1 MAGCGCTGRRE
12 TARSAESSRSACW
25 GLSSR
30 REDAPVSS
38 DALVEV
44 LWPDEVADDPVPA
57 LRMVASRLRRRL
69 LEVGVP
75 DAVVAGRGTYRL
87 GVAAELVDGERFEAL
102 VREARVLAEPAPDR
116 AAVLLEGA
124 LALWRG
130 DAFGGLAHEPWAAW
144 DRRPTRRA
152 ADLGGG
158 GGCSALDLV
167 RQREVAV
174 VDRLRFLA
182 EAEPLRERR
191 WAQLA
196 TALYRLDRQAE
207 AIRAVDQGR
216 NALRDQLGLDPGEE
230 LRRVE
235 RAILEQDDA
244 FLRCRFDPHHVLA
257 SSPCLIGRELDVAEV
272 HRLVGTNRLVTIHGL
287 GGVGKSAVA
296 REVAQRIERE
306 GRAVVIAELDGVSDA
321 ASVWSEIAEGVGISA
336 HRVTRFISRSPS
348 SPALNRRATLLV
360 LDGAEAGADTVA
372 EVVDVLLLRTPGTK
386 VLITSRVPVGATR
399 EVRYALD
406 GLAVRT
412 VDEDEPPAL
421 RLFLERAGLSA
432 RSVDDAARLPPR
444 WACASGW
451 RGLPLAIELAAAG
464 VDPLDLSMLG
474 TVCDET
480 ALDERVRVAAG
491 WALEVVPQASRD
503 ILARMAVL
511 PHGATPEA
519 AARLAGVEVLEVR
532 RLLAPLLHA
541 QLVGAIHDGESG
553 VRYRSLEPVRQMALT
568 LLSPEDRASAER
580 AAVCHLIGV
589 AKAVGGIDEVP
600 VESAVTECLRRAR
613 QRPALGDADVGQ

>member
-1 MAGCGCTGRRE
+1 M
-12 TARSAESSRSACW
+12 
-25 GLSSR
+25 
-30 REDAPVSS
+30 
-38 DALVEV
+38 
-44 LWPDEVADDPVPA
+44 
-57 LRMVASRLRRRL
+57 
-69 LEVGVP
+69 
-75 DAVVAGRGTYRL
+75 
-87 GVAAELVDGERFEAL
+87 
-102 VREARVLAEPAPDR
+102 
-116 AAVLLEGA
+116 
-124 LALWRG
+124 
-130 DAFGGLAHEPWAAW
+130 
-144 DRRPTRRA
+144 
-152 ADLGGG
+152 
-158 GGCSALDLV
+158 

-207 AIRAVDQGR
+207 AIRAIDQGR
-216 NALRDQLGLDPGEE
+216 HALRDQLGLDPGEE

-257 SSPCLIGRELDVAEV
+257 SSPCLIGRELDVAEL
-272 HRLVGTNRLVTIHGL
+272 HRLVGANRLVTIHGL

-336 HRVTRFISRSPS
+336 TDDEGHL
-348 SPALNRRATLLV
+348 ALAIVARLERRATLLV

-406 GLAVRT
+406 GLAVRP

-432 RSVDDAARLPPR
+432 RSIDDAALAAAMGVCERM
-444 WACASGW
+444 A
-451 RGLPLAIELAAAG
+451 GLPLAIELAAAG
-464 VDPLDLSMLG
+464 VDPLDLSLLG
-474 TVCDET
+474 TVRDET
-480 ALDERVRVAAG
+480 AIDERVRAAAG

-519 AARLAGVEVLEVR
+519 AARLAGAEVPEVR

-568 LLSPEDRASAER
+568 LLSLEDRASAER

-600 VESAVTECLRRAR
+600 VESAVAGAFEELGNVRHWVTPTLGDDAGLELATSMTRVLALMGMAGEGRRWISDHLAAAPGAPALLRAR
-613 QRPALGDADVGQ
+613 ATLTRTASAGFFAATSPQDLADLVAAEEVAEAHEDWRLWVFICGQVVHRGRMVR